1 MNKHELTRLAYG
13 STLMDG
19 GYTLWKD
26 EKTRLSG
33 YVVGGVDT
41 EADCLTEATTRFAE
55 LFDIYLHKLDV
66 RNEYRTLGIGTWVE
80 DIYQDRIENST
91 RRVYF
96 DIVQHVENE
105 QDAID
110 MCIKRGEKAYFD
122 ILAQKSIYIT
132 TEDDAVDMLYGVDN
146 NQ

>member
-26 EKTRLSG
+26 EKIRLNG

-41 EADCLTEATTRFAE
+41 EADCLTESTTTFAV
-55 LFDIYLHKLDV
+55 LFDMYLHKLDI
-66 RNEYRTLGIGTWVE
+66 RNAYRTLGIGTWVE
-80 DIYQDRIENST
+80 QE
-91 RRVYF
+91 RVWF
-96 DIVQHVENE
+96 DIVQHVKDE

>member
-33 YVVGGVDT
+33 YVVGGVCT

-96 DIVQHVENE
+96 DIVQHVDNE

-110 MCIKRGEKAYFD
+110 MCIERGEKAYFD
-122 ILAQKSIYIT
+122 ILRQKSIYIT

>member
-41 EADCLTEATTRFAE
+41 EADCITVATARFTE

-80 DIYQDRIENST
+80 FE
-91 RRVYF
+91 RVFF

>member
-26 EKTRLSG
+26 EQTRLSG
-33 YVVGGVDT
+33 YVVGGVCT
-41 EADCLTEATTRFAE
+41 EADCITVATARFTE

-66 RNEYRTLGIGTWVE
+66 RNVYRTLGIGTWVE
-80 DIYQDRIENST
+80 FE
-91 RRVYF
+91 RVFF

-110 MCIKRGEKAYFD
+110 MCIERGEKAYFD

>member
-26 EKTRLSG
+26 EETRLKG
-33 YVVGGVDT
+33 YVVGGVCT
-41 EADCLTEATTRFAE
+41 EADCLTEASTRFAE

-105 QDAID
+105 QDAVD
-110 MCIKRGEKAYFD
+110 MCIERGEKAYFD
-122 ILAQKSIYIT
+122 ILNQKSIYIT
-132 TEDDAVDMLYGVDN
+132 TKDDAVDM
-146 NQ
+146 

>member
-26 EKTRLSG
+26 EQTRLSG

-41 EADCLTEATTRFAE
+41 EADCLTESTTTFAV
-55 LFDIYLHKLDV
+55 LFDMYLHKLDI
-66 RNEYRTLGIGTWVE
+66 RNAYRTLGIGTWVE
-80 DIYQDRIENST
+80 QE
-91 RRVYF
+91 RVWF
-96 DIVQHVENE
+96 DIVQHVKDE

-122 ILAQKSIYIT
+122 ILAQKSIYIKD
-132 TEDDAVDMLYGVDN
+132 EK
-146 NQ
+146 

>member
-26 EKTRLSG
+26 EKTRLKG
-33 YVVGGVDT
+33 YVVGGVCT
-41 EADCLTEATTRFAE
+41 EADCITVATTRFAE
-55 LFDIYLHKLDV
+55 LFDIYLHKLNV

-80 DIYQDRIENST
+80 FE
-91 RRVYF
+91 RVFF
-96 DIVQHVENE
+96 DIVQHVDNE

-110 MCIKRGEKAYFD
+110 MCIERGEKAYFD

>member
-33 YVVGGVDT
+33 YVVGGVCD
-41 EADCLTEATTRFAE
+41 EADCLAAAPRKFTE
-55 LFDIYLHKLDV
+55 LFKSYLHKLDV

-80 DIYQDRIENST
+80 FEII
-91 RRVYF
+91 YF

-105 QDAID
+105 QDAVD
-110 MCIKRGEKAYFD
+110 MCIERGEKAYFD

>member
-26 EKTRLSG
+26 EQTRLSG
-33 YVVGGVDT
+33 YVVGGVCT

-66 RNEYRTLGIGTWVE
+66 RNEYRTLGIGTWVDE
-80 DIYQDRIENST
+80 GRI
-91 RRVYF
+91 YF
-96 DIVQHVENE
+96 DIVEYVENE
-105 QDAID
+105 QDAVA
-110 MCIKRGEKAYFD
+110 MCVERDEKAYFD
-122 ILAQKSIYIT
+122 ILEQKSVYIT
-132 TEDDAVDMLYGVDN
+132 DEK
-146 NQ
+146 

>member
-26 EKTRLSG
+26 EQTRLSG
-33 YVVGGVDT
+33 YVVGGVCT
-41 EADCLTEATTRFAE
+41 EADCITVATARFTE

-66 RNEYRTLGIGTWVE
+66 RNEYRTLGIGTWVDE
-80 DIYQDRIENST
+80 GRI
-91 RRVYF
+91 YF
-96 DIVQHVENE
+96 DIVEYVENE

-110 MCIKRGEKAYFD
+110 MCIERGEKAYFD

>member
-26 EKTRLSG
+26 EQTRLSG
-33 YVVGGVDT
+33 YVVGGVCT

-66 RNEYRTLGIGTWVE
+66 RNEYRTLGIGTWVDE
-80 DIYQDRIENST
+80 GRI
-91 RRVYF
+91 YF
-96 DIVQHVENE
+96 DIVEYVENE
-105 QDAID
+105 QDAVA
-110 MCIKRGEKAYFD
+110 MCVERDEKAYFD
-122 ILAQKSIYIT
+122 ILNQKSVYIT
-132 TEDDAVDMLYGVDN
+132 DEK
-146 NQ
+146 

>member
-26 EKTRLSG
+26 EQTRLSG
-33 YVVGGVDT
+33 YVVGGVCT

-66 RNEYRTLGIGTWVE
+66 RNEYRTLGIGTWVDE
-80 DIYQDRIENST
+80 GRI
-91 RRVYF
+91 YF
-96 DIVQHVENE
+96 DIVEYVENE
-105 QDAID
+105 QDAVA
-110 MCIKRGEKAYFD
+110 MCIERGEKAYFD
-122 ILAQKSIYIT
+122 ILAQKSIYIKD
-132 TEDDAVDMLYGVDN
+132 EK
-146 NQ
+146 

>member
-33 YVVGGVDT
+33 YVVGGVCT
-41 EADCLTEATTRFAE
+41 ESDCLAEASTRFAE

-96 DIVQHVENE
+96 DIVQHVDNE

-110 MCIKRGEKAYFD
+110 MCIERGEKAYFD
-122 ILAQKSIYIT
+122 ILKQKSIYIT